1 MTDRTGLLRNSLL
14 AKSLLVVCA
23 ASVLVVVA
31 FIFTTLQLTRQRAVT
46 QATERLEQLIEST
59 SVMAGIACF
68 ADDATLAK
76 ETAQGFVKHNDVL
89 SVIIRS
95 SKRELARAVRSGAD
109 VAVSNS
115 QALGIL
121 TRNVYSPFDVDSPA
135 GEIVVFPNWKE
146 INREVSEDV
155 RHSAFILILFA
166 LAIVGVIASVVLL
179 FVIRPVKRISDRLH
193 AMDAAT
199 GEMLAIPPGHASNE
213 LGRLVGDINDLIV
226 RFRVSLQQEHKLHL
240 ERVVSE
246 NMRLSSEV
254 FEHSHEGIIITDR
267 NNEILTVNRAFTAI
281 TGYTSDEVAGK
292 NPRVFSSG
300 RHDRDFYA
308 AMWKS
313 LLGQGL
319 WRGELWNR
327 RKTGE
332 IVPNWF
338 SINTV
343 KNELGEIINHIAIFS
358 DITERKRAEERIDF
372 LAHHDPLTKLPN
384 RVLLRD
390 RFNQACASAL
400 RNHSGVSV
408 LFVDLDNFKHINDS
422 FGHQA
427 GDRVL
432 VSVVGRLQGFIRDS
446 DTICRQ
452 GGDEFIVVLHNLH
465 DVNVITRI
473 TQNMLD
479 ALSAPVEVENFSIS
493 LSASVGIAIFPN
505 DGRAFDDLLKNADAA
520 MYEAKASGKNT
531 FRFFTESMNKG
542 ALDKLQMKAHLRTAL
557 SNHEFS
563 LHYQP
568 QINLET
574 GRIIGVESLIRWHHP
589 ELGTI
594 SPALFIPL
602 AEESGLIAPIG
613 EWVLREACRQ
623 GRQWID
629 SGMDALVVSV
639 NISALQFKRG
649 NVFELVRDVLL
660 DTGYPA
666 DLLELEFTESA
677 LLNNVEETRET
688 IRNLK
693 AFGVKLAIDD
703 FGTGY
708 SSLSYLKQ
716 IKVDKL
722 KIDQSFVRDIG
733 HDMDDLAIVSAI
745 IQLGKTLQ
753 LRVIAEGVEMAEQL
767 HILERLGCDEVQGY
781 YFARP
786 QPAGEVTALI
796 RGWMPNLSDT
806 GLKKRAAPA
815 IALS

>member
-281 TGYTSDEVAGK
+281 TGYTSDEVTGK

-767 HILERLGCDEVQGY
+767 HILERLDCDEVQGY

-796 RGWMPNLSDT
+796 RGWMPNLTDT